1 MIVLAGRT
9 YEATIGSDVQRDG
22 MYLEL
27 ADQHGHMVAQIFFSD
42 FDRKMTVT
50 LFESEAS
57 VEVVEWDDRHGQD
70 PSSSNQSHPRL
81 I

>member
-27 ADQHGHMVAQIFFSD
+27 ADQHGHIVAQIFFSD

-57 VEVVEWDDRHGQD
+57 VEVVEWMIATAKI
-70 PSSSNQSHPRL
+70 RL
-81 I
+81 PPTNPTLG